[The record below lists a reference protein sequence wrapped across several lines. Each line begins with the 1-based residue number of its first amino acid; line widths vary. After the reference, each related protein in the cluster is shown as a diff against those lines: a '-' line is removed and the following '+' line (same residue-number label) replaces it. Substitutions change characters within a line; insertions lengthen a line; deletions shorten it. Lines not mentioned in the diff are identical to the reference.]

1 MKDSLPEKHP
11 CKKMT
16 QLKEG
21 NNDIMHSKHD
31 SFHTSQRQ
39 GRDNYILKINV
50 IFLQS
55 ESSLKLFSQLD
66 NMHESEDFKESL
78 LVKPKH
84 SQKQSKTNSTE
95 TNLDSNQGLLLAPQP
110 LRTASRSTKLL
121 TALQGFKLGLTL
133 LLRSLLLSCEENYL
147 WTIVTMSTGPSLHMS
162 GLRER
167 SLSFLL

>member
-1 MKDSLPEKHP
+1 MGGIFTFL
-11 CKKMT
+11 
-16 QLKEG
+16 
-21 NNDIMHSKHD
+21 HS
-31 SFHTSQRQ
+31 SCRNLSRSNSQAKSSY
-39 GRDNYILKINV
+39 DNQPKG
-50 IFLQS
+50 
-55 ESSLKLFSQLD
+55 
-66 NMHESEDFKESL
+66 KESL

-84 SQKQSKTNSTE
+84 SKKQSKTNSTW

-121 TALQGFKLGLTL
+121 TALQGFKLGLAL